1 LTALD
6 VIAGA
11 AAEPQARGVRGASQ
25 RRPVYLNGKFYR
37 LSNEGGAG
45 AQGGVH
51 RVADSLIRQLD
62 ILVSETGGAAA
73 WDLRLLVPKRGNWAP
88 EFSSIAKIDQPL
100 GHTQF
105 WEQGILPIRA
115 AGGTLVNLANLSPI
129 LHPRKLTLI
138 HDAQFRISPQSY
150 ARGFRWG
157 YSLLTPYMAR
167 SSATVLTV
175 SEYSRET
182 LDAFGISTHSR
193 TRIIYNGGDHILAL
207 PPDASVLRRLDV
219 RPGAYA
225 VLFGSRAEYKN
236 IQVVLRAFDRP
247 ELADTRLVIIGPDEA
262 SLLAAGLAAPARTV
276 FAGRVSDAALRA
288 LYEAASCLLFPS
300 RTEGFGLPPLEAML
314 CGCPAVVAPAGAL
327 PEICRDAV
335 LYADAFD
342 PASWV
347 DQILALRDP
356 ELRCLKVEAGR
367 LRAVGFTWRAA
378 GLDLLREIEFLR
390 TSGGVS
396 RRRSMPEHA

>member
-1 LTALD
+1 
-6 VIAGA
+6 
-11 AAEPQARGVRGASQ
+11 
-25 RRPVYLNGKFYR
+25 
-37 LSNEGGAG
+37 
-45 AQGGVH
+45 
-51 RVADSLIRQLD
+51 
-62 ILVSETGGAAA
+62 
-73 WDLRLLVPKRGNWAP
+73 
-88 EFSSIAKIDQPL
+88 
-100 GHTQF
+100 
-105 WEQGILPIRA
+105 
-115 AGGTLVNLANLSPI
+115 
-129 LHPRKLTLI
+129 
-138 HDAQFRISPQSY
+138 
-150 ARGFRWG
+150 
-157 YSLLTPYMAR
+157 MAR